1 MLDGIK
7 KLLSAKPKKT
17 QSELTQEAINQE
29 GSGVLDDPDFGII
42 DYDNPLGAD
51 EGIWQMSDEWELSKY
66 SENIDFSSSAIL
78 GDINGPYKIARD
90 FLISKMDKENRI
102 KLWDMSEEFLKSEV
116 IRWYPRYEQ
125 KDLKE
130 ILVLTNIATNKI
142 ENDEVTHWEV
152 CFHVQPTYINY
163 EIKDPDIM
171 IFLEFI
177 KTECVNVSVDT

>member
-1 MLDGIK
+1 M
-7 KLLSAKPKKT
+7 KT
-17 QSELTQEAINQE
+17 HSELTLEAINQE
-29 GSGVLDDPDFGII
+29 GSGILDDPDFGII
-42 DYDNPLGAD
+42 DYDNPFGAN

-66 SENIDFSSSAIL
+66 SEKIDFSSSAIL
-78 GDINGPYKIARD
+78 GDINGPYKTARD
-90 FLISKMDKENRI
+90 FLISKMDRKNRI
-102 KLWDMSEEFLKSEV
+102 KLWDQSEKFLKDEV

-142 ENDEVTHWEV
+142 ENNEVTHWQL
-152 CFHVQPTYINY
+152 CFQLKHNYINY

-177 KTECVNVSVDT
+177 KKECVNVSVDT